1 MYFTSDLHL
10 GHKKMLEARP
20 FHSMKAHD
28 DLIIGQLKAVNP
40 KSEIWILG
48 DISCGEEEYAL
59 ERLSE
64 VPAKMHLVSGNH
76 DSVWPYHRN
85 AHNKQ
90 RKFLEVFESVSYM
103 ARVHI
108 GGRKVFLHHDWH
120 DKTMPDSDGVAMLH
134 GHTHSSKKLTS
145 YNVVNM
151 CPEAWEYRVAS
162 AAEVS
167 AAIDETM
174 FIDRS

>member
-10 GHKKMLEARP
+10 GHKKMLEVRP
-20 FHSMKAHD
+20 FDTMEQHD
-28 DLIIGQLKAVNP
+28 DHFINELKKINP

-48 DISCGEEEYAL
+48 DIACGQEDYAL

-90 RKFLEVFESVSYM
+90 KNFLEVFESVSYM
-103 ARVHI
+103 ARVHF
-108 GGRKVFLHHDWH
+108 GGRKVFLHHDWIG
-120 DKTMPDSDGVAMLH
+120 KIMPTSDDTAILH
-134 GHTHSSKKLTS
+134 GHTHSSDRWTG
-145 YNVVNM
+145 YNTINM
-151 CPEAWEYRVAS
+151 CPEAWDYRVAS
-162 AAEVS
+162 AAEV
-167 AAIDETM
+167 AKAIDETHALTG
-174 FIDRS
+174 

>member
-20 FHSMKAHD
+20 FDSMEEHD
-28 DLIIGQLKAVNP
+28 DHFINELKKVNA
-40 KSEIWILG
+40 KAEIWILG
-48 DISCGEEEYAL
+48 DIACGQEDYAL

-90 RKFLEVFESVSYM
+90 QKFLEVFESVSYM

-120 DKTMPDSDGVAMLH
+120 GKIMPTSDDTAILH
-134 GHTHSSKKLTS
+134 GHTHSSDRWTS
-145 YNVVNM
+145 YNTINM
-151 CPEAWEYRVAS
+151 CPEGWDYRVAS

-167 AAIDETM
+167 KAIDETHALT
-174 FIDRS
+174 D